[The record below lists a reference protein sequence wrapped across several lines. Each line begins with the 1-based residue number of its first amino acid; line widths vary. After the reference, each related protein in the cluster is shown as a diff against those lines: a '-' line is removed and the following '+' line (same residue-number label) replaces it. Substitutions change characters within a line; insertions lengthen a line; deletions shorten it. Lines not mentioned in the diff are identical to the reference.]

1 MQVTQAVVNA
11 VGADKVGHRLSPY
24 APFNDAL
31 DSDPVPLC
39 TYLASKLSDMGLAY
53 LHCITA
59 RIGESAALTLLL
71 ISRRKAVQF
80 YQAAGDGAHCK
91 SDMASHG
98 INQLARSQS
107 VAAFLPHCCKTNVHD
122 MQRS

>member
-1 MQVTQAVVNA
+1 MGRCLAWMQVTQAVIEA

-39 TYLASKLSDMGLAY
+39 TYVASKLSDMGLAY

-59 RIGESAALTLLL
+59 RIGESEAPTVLL
-71 ISRRKAVQF
+71 ISRR
-80 YQAAGDGAHCK
+80 
-91 SDMASHG
+91 
-98 INQLARSQS
+98 RS
-107 VAAFLPHCCKTNVHD
+107 V
-122 MQRS
+122 